1 MRVPRIY
8 VPNPLA
14 VGTTLSFGAKAMN
27 HVVRVLR
34 LGKGAPLILFNGTG
48 GEFRAAVKRVE
59 ARTVVVRVEA
69 FYPREVESPL
79 AVILAQGVSRGARM
93 DYTLQKAVELGAH
106 AIQPLFTE
114 RSIVNLEGS
123 RLRARVTHWQSV
135 VSGAC
140 EQCGR
145 NRIAPVLEPLR
156 LTAWLSGNTCEGTK
170 LVLDP
175 QAEQGLLTLPPR
187 PAAPVT
193 LLIGPEGGLN
203 PHEIGSAGGHG
214 FRRLRLGPRVMRT
227 ETAGVAALAALQV
240 LWGDL
245 G

>member
-8 VPNPLA
+8 VPDPLA
-14 VGTTLSFGAKAMN
+14 AGKTLSFGAKAMN

-34 LGKGAPLILFNGTG
+34 LGKGAPLVLFNGAG
-48 GEFRAAVKRVE
+48 GEFRAVVERVE
-59 ARTVVVRVEA
+59 ARMIAVRVEA
-69 FYPREVESPL
+69 FCPQEVESPL
-79 AVILAQGVSRGARM
+79 TVILAQGVSRRERM

-123 RLRARVTHWQSV
+123 RLRARVKHWQGV

-145 NRIAPVLEPLR
+145 NRIAAVLEPLS
-156 LTAWLSGNTCEGTK
+156 LTAWLHSNACEGTK

-175 QAEQGLLTLPPR
+175 KAEQGLLTLPR
-187 PAAPVT
+187 PAAPIT
-193 LLIGPEGGLN
+193 LLTGPEGGLN
-203 PHEIGSAGGHG
+203 PHEIRSAGRYG

-227 ETAGVAALAALQV
+227 ETAGIAALAALQV